1 MIQKIFVAL
10 LISIAVIP
18 GCKSNVGNDG
28 IHNTFLN
35 LDFERSSSNGY
46 PINWFAGGK
55 GYKAVVD
62 SNEFYSGHKSLRIFK
77 ISKGNFGLTRSTF
90 PSDQAKGKHISF
102 TGYIKTR
109 DVKYG
114 YAGLWWRVDG
124 KNGQII
130 GYANTSDKGAKGT
143 TDWTKYKI
151 ELDVNKNATNIN
163 FGVIL
168 SGDGTAWFDD
178 LNIKV
183 DGKLYK
189 QETSKIFNPNK
200 DELSWIKE
208 HAITFDTSLSDNER
222 SNLKDLTKI
231 IGGARIIALG
241 EGTHGTNQF
250 FNTKDQIV
258 RFAAEEYKNVVFAME
273 ANMPE
278 AKRVNDYI
286 INGKGNPKSALAGM
300 YFWTWNTQE
309 VLNMIEWMRKY
320 NESGKGNIEFRGFD
334 LQTPTVAMQN
344 VESFIHKYDGK
355 FSDSLS
361 FYYRD
366 ISNIVSTIYHVNYQ
380 DKISYATTWYQSSIN
395 VLNHLISF
403 R

>member
-124 KNGQII
+124 KM
-130 GYANTSDKGAKGT
+130 DK
-143 TDWTKYKI
+143 
-151 ELDVNKNATNIN
+151 
-163 FGVIL
+163 
-168 SGDGTAWFDD
+168 
-178 LNIKV
+178 
-183 DGKLYK
+183 
-189 QETSKIFNPNK
+189 
-200 DELSWIKE
+200 
-208 HAITFDTSLSDNER
+208 
-222 SNLKDLTKI
+222 
-231 IGGARIIALG
+231 
-241 EGTHGTNQF
+241 
-250 FNTKDQIV
+250 
-258 RFAAEEYKNVVFAME
+258 
-273 ANMPE
+273 
-278 AKRVNDYI
+278 
-286 INGKGNPKSALAGM
+286 
-300 YFWTWNTQE
+300 
-309 VLNMIEWMRKY
+309 
-320 NESGKGNIEFRGFD
+320 
-334 LQTPTVAMQN
+334 
-344 VESFIHKYDGK
+344 
-355 FSDSLS
+355 
-361 FYYRD
+361 
-366 ISNIVSTIYHVNYQ
+366 
-380 DKISYATTWYQSSIN
+380 
-395 VLNHLISF
+395 
-403 R
+403 